1 MIVCTYIKYT
11 LCINWSTDVERKH
24 YLNAAYAAAKKASPT
39 RAVVVRTTKTDV
51 GDVTLK
57 PTELQIRTVY
67 GGTRDLPFH
76 DVSKFAE
83 FKL

>member
-1 MIVCTYIKYT
+1 ME
-11 LCINWSTDVERKH
+11 L
-24 YLNAAYAAAKKASPT
+24 AYAAAKASPT
-39 RAVVVRTTKTDV
+39 KVQTKKVDA
-51 GDVTLK
+51 GDIALK
-57 PTELQIRTVY
+57 PTELQIRTVGRQVY

>member
-1 MIVCTYIKYT
+1 M
-11 LCINWSTDVERKH
+11 ERKH

-57 PTELQIRTVY
+57 PTELQIRTVGRQVY